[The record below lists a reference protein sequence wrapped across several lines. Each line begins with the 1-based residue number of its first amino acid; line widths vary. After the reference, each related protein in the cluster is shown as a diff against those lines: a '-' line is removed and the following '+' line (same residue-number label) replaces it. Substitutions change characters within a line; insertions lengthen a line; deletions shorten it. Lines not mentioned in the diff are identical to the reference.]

1 MSFVRAVALI
11 AAVLLSACSKD
22 GLDQPPTP
30 LGDFRLG
37 LNVVVGE
44 TARQIPPTRGATAEE
59 WEAALKTEID
69 RRFGRYRGSGEYHLG
84 VSVDAYALA
93 IPGVPVVVKPRSI
106 LVVSA
111 TVWDNSTRQKL
122 NGQVKQLTVLEST
135 GFLTPDSIIGSG
147 LMRSKA
153 EQMQS
158 LSYNAARAIEAWL
171 KQNEDWF
178 SPDPAVRAAARAAT
192 ANTSGKERPRTERP
206 GD

>member
-1 MSFVRAVALI
+1 MSFARAVALF
-11 AAVLLSACSKD
+11 AAIVVSACARD
-22 GLDQPPTP
+22 GLDQPPEP

-37 LNVVVGE
+37 LNVVVAE

-59 WEAALKTEID
+59 WEAALKAEID

-93 IPGVPVVVKPRSI
+93 IPGIPVVVKPRSV

-111 TVWDNSTRQKL
+111 TVWDNATRQKL
-122 NGQVKQLTVLEST
+122 NGKVRQLTVFEST

-147 LMRSKA
+147 LMRPKS

-158 LSYNAARAIEAWL
+158 LAYNAARAIEYWL
-171 KQNEDWF
+171 RQNEDWF
-178 SPDPAVRAAARAAT
+178 SPDPEIRAAARAAT
-192 ANTSGKERPRTERP
+192 ANSSGKEPPPTNLP
-206 GD
+206 DD